1 MGIDAHPVPI
11 SGFTEA
17 HTEEIVK
24 SQCHTEENW
33 PFTVATLRPLLA
45 TLWDIAIS
53 HAHRD
58 TRRHSVYVSM
68 AVQVPTVPSARARG
82 ASMHSMTIATI
93 YTVEMGM
100 SDDQTE
106 A

>member
-1 MGIDAHPVPI
+1 MLHCG
-11 SGFTEA
+11 
-17 HTEEIVK
+17 
-24 SQCHTEENW
+24 NW
-33 PFTVATLRPLLA
+33 PITVATLRPLLA

-82 ASMHSMTIATI
+82 ASMHSMSLVVVDIVALRL
-93 YTVEMGM
+93 
-100 SDDQTE
+100 SK
-106 A
+106 ASL